1 MIINKLIKSME
12 DITIKDVPENEN
24 LRKEVNIVKTNP

>member
-1 MIINKLIKSME
+1 MIINKLIKLME

-24 LRKEVNIVKTNP
+24 LRKEVNIVKKY

>member
-1 MIINKLIKSME
+1 MIINKLIKLME

-24 LRKEVNIVKTNP
+24 LRKEVNIVKKNP